1 MANVYLDDTILTGIA
16 NQTRRLKNSQ
26 DTYTPSEMLT
36 ALSTVETGITPTGT
50 INITTNG
57 THDVTN
63 YASANVN
70 TKWVV
75 PEGVKFQGTTIIPSN
90 IDTSQIED
98 MSYMFYQTTVTS
110 ISTVNT
116 SSATDMQYTFA
127 YCNNLVSISN
137 LDTSKVTDF
146 RSLFRN
152 DSALTSVPVLSFASM
167 TTSSKFNYMFGSCTA
182 LSDTSLDNILQSC
195 ITVHTDFPSNQKKL
209 TYLSFNSVNFP
220 ASRIQA
226 LPHYQDFVN
235 AGWSI
240 GY

>member
-1 MANVYLDDTILTGIA
+1 MSKVYLDDTTLIGIA

-26 DTYTPSEMLT
+26 DTYTPSQMVT

-90 IDTSQIED
+90 IDTSQVEN
-98 MSYMFYQTTVTS
+98 MSYMFYQSKVTN

-116 SSATDMQYTFA
+116 SSATDMQYAFA
-127 YCNNLVSISN
+127 YCNNLESVSSI
-137 LDTSKVTDF
+137 DTSKVTDF

-152 DSALTSVPVLSFASM
+152 DSVLTTVPVLSFASI
-167 TTSSKFNYMFGSCTA
+167 TTSSKFSYMFGSCSA

-195 ITVHTDFPSNQKKL
+195 ITVHSDYPSNQKKL
-209 TYLSFNSVNFP
+209 TYLSFNSVDYS
-220 ASRIQA
+220 AARIQA